1 MQIVSFRV
9 DLHVMSMSILR
20 KKKKKKNN
28 NNKKNIIITNTY
40 LYNFDPL

>member
-9 DLHVMSMSILR
+9 DLHVMSLSILW
-20 KKKKKKNN
+20 KKKKN